1 MHTITNVL
9 KMTIE
14 TTGGYN
20 STNNG
25 MAESPIKPIKRLVRS
40 FLIGAALPD
49 IIWCFAFTYA
59 IYIMN
64 HRYNRMIDNLPEV
77 AWHDGNYELRAQDI
91 FLFGS
96 KVYGITKSEVKKQLQ
111 ARTEKDPRDY
121 IGITVDPAD
130 VHPVADAYFVGF
142 SNHPTVVLGW
152 DSDKHR
158 IR

>member
-9 KMTIE
+9 KMTVE
-14 TTGGYN
+14 STGGYN

-25 MAESPIKPIKRLVRS
+25 MVESPIKPIKRLVRS

-77 AWHDGNYELRAQDI
+77 AWHDGNYTLRAQDI

-96 KVYGITKSEVKKQLQ
+96 KVYGITKADVKKQLQ
-111 ARTEKDPRDY
+111 ARTEKDQRVY
-121 IGITVDPAD
+121 L
-130 VHPVADAYFVGF
+130 
-142 SNHPTVVLGW
+142 S
-152 DSDKHR
+152 K
-158 IR
+158 